1 MAFTSNTFQPV
12 MYDFNQER
20 FYTQQP
26 KYTPQDSVYY
36 QLANLSPFNSRPRTY
51 LDQMNNN
58 PFSQFGQQQQSPV
71 SQQQPYQ
78 YNAPSAQQMFPGMG
92 NPMQGTMPQQS
103 QGNPMLGG
111 GNFGAGRFLG
121 QNYANQ
127 TGLLGS
133 PSTSMLGT

>member
-1 MAFTSNTFQPV
+1 MATTNDFQPV
-12 MYDFNQER
+12 MYDFNQQR

-26 KYTPQDSVYY
+26 AYTQNDTSYSHI
-36 QLANLSPFNSRPRTY
+36 LNAWPFSSRQRTY

-58 PFSQFGQQQQSPV
+58 PFSQFGQQQQAPIR
-71 SQQQPYQ
+71 QQQPYQ
-78 YNAPSAQQMFPGMG
+78 YNAPSAQQLFPGMG
-92 NPMQGTMPQQS
+92 NPIIGGMPQQA

-127 TGLLGS
+127 TGLLGGN
-133 PSTSMLGT
+133 STSILGT